1 MSKKHKYQNNNYNE
15 VENEHVDLE
24 DTNITSNDNDDLV
37 DTISET
43 EEPSKIQDDEEEIVV
58 DNSTDEDDDK
68 VIETTNFD
76 SIDITPSDDIY
87 DENGDITEEAIDNF
101 IDSLEKEHE
110 SNNNKSSDTDD
121 SVHSIADD
129 KIEQIFSNE
138 DEIKKAQE
146 QQILEKQRLK
156 EEHDKQIQQEI
167 IQEQERIA
175 ASAPIVQTSKVN
187 KEFVTKKFTI
197 RFGYNSNNVRATSEK
212 TVDLVELFD
221 LFIKYRSAL
230 YGLTSMDSYK
240 EISEFMKNEK
250 FIHNNTEIE
259 ENGKKQFLQKLYT
272 NTVLIVKMLNK

>member
-15 VENEHVDLE
+15 VENEHADLE
-24 DTNITSNDNDDLV
+24 DTDIISNDNDNVV

-43 EEPSKIQDDEEEIVV
+43 EEPSKTQDSEEEIVV

-68 VIETTNFD
+68 NIETTNFD

-87 DENGDITEEAIDNF
+87 DQNGDITEEAIDNF

-110 SNNNKSSDTDD
+110 SNNEISNTND
-121 SVHSIADD
+121 SEHSINDD
-129 KIEQIFSNE
+129 EMEQMFSNE

-175 ASAPIVQTSKVN
+175 ASTPNVQTSKVN

-197 RFGYNSNNVRATSEK
+197 RFGYNSNNVRATNEK

-250 FIHNNTEIE
+250 FIYNNTEIE

-272 NTVLIVKMLNK
+272 NTVLVVKMLNK